1 MSIKVAILRTGDQII
16 SDMKEVVSEE
26 SPVAYILKD
35 PQKIVINSPI
45 LITDE
50 NKRSI
55 ELSLSSWIIVTEDKE
70 IVVPVNHVVT
80 VVEPLESVKKMYLE
94 KLDATDN

>member
-1 MSIKVAILRTGDQII
+1 MTIKVALLRTGDQII

-26 SPVAYILKD
+26 TPVAYIFKS
-35 PQKIVINSPI
+35 PQKIVVNSPI
-45 LITDE
+45 LVTE
-50 NKRSI
+50 ERERSI

-70 IVVPVNHVVT
+70 VVVPVNHVVT

-94 KLDATDN
+94 KVNGSDN

>member
-16 SDMKEVVSEE
+16 ADMKEVVSEE
-26 SPVAYILKD
+26 SPVAYLLKD